1 MRKALLAT
9 AALGLAGVLLAALIS
24 RPDPGFAVGVPAIRL
39 AAELAP
45 GQTVCRDDVDAP
57 FAVARVRTVPAAPG
71 LSATLRGRRVCVRND
86 GAETVTLLGAP
97 ADMPADL
104 LHEGTP
110 QFAAIFTAGEPRSAL
125 AQVPDM
131 LERAA
136 RFNPASVP
144 LLWLLLAGVA
154 FGLPALLAAAAY
166 SSERSSSRSSTSP
179 ERSS

>member
-9 AALGLAGVLLAALIS
+9 AGLGLAVVLLAALVS
-24 RPDPGFAVGVPAIRL
+24 RPDPQFAVGVPAVRP

-57 FAVARVRTVPAAPG
+57 FTPFEVRTVPAAPG
-71 LSATLRGRRVCVRND
+71 LVAQLNGRRVCVRNE
-86 GAETVTLLGAP
+86 GSETVTLLGAP
-97 ADMPADL
+97 PDTPADL
-104 LHEGTP
+104 LHEGKP
-110 QFAAIFTAGEPRSAL
+110 EFAAIFSRGEPRSAL
-125 AQVPDM
+125 AQLPDM

-136 RFNPASVP
+136 VFNPVGAP
-144 LLWLLLAGVA
+144 LLWILLAGVA

-166 SSERSSSRSSTSP
+166 SSERSSSRSSTS